1 MQKPTPPR
9 WADRLLEWFCAPHL
23 LEEVQ
28 GDLYER
34 FEKNVR
40 VFGEKTASREYI
52 IGVLSFIR
60 PFALKRQT
68 EVSPSLYHK
77 IMISNYFKIAFR
89 NLLKY
94 KGYSFINILGLATGM
109 AVAMLIGLWIYDE
122 FSFNKNHQNYDK
134 IAQVRIR
141 EVDEDGVGIS
151 TSMQYPLLTELQ
163 TNHQANFK
171 HIMAT
176 SWNVDNI
183 LTAGENKVARKGLF
197 MSASA
202 PEMLTLKMQYGT
214 WDGLKDLNSIMLSA
228 STSQALFGDS
238 NPINQVVK
246 INNEINVKVT
256 GVYEDIPLNAQ
267 FNEVKFISPFDLW
280 VAQNKWIRE
289 RATTDWDN
297 HFIKIYA
304 QLNDKTDF
312 AQASANIKNAVLN
325 NLGEAFKEQAERKPE
340 VFLLPMSDWH
350 LYNYKYG
357 QVDPEPLRMVWLISI
372 IGAFVLLL
380 ACINFMNLSTAR
392 SEKRA
397 KEVGVRK
404 AIGSMRVQ
412 LIWQF
417 FSESFLVVV
426 FAFFLSLLFV
436 LLGLGWFNQLAA
448 KEMMVPFTNPYFW
461 LISAGFILLTG
472 LLAGSYPALYLSSF
486 QPVKVLK
493 GTFRVGRFA
502 SVPRKVLVVVQFT
515 VSVTLIIGTLIVF
528 KQIQF
533 AKNRP
538 VGYTREGVILIGM
551 KSGDFY
557 GKHDL
562 LRNEL
567 MSTGAV
573 VEMSES
579 MGAPTGIWS
588 NNDGLEWKGKTED
601 KTESLGTLVVTPE
614 YGKTIGWQFVQ
625 GRDFKRELASD
636 SSGMVVNEAAVKY
649 MGLTNPIGEDVS
661 WKFQKRDRVHYKI
674 LGVIKDM
681 VMESPY
687 EPTSPVIFMI
697 KGHGGPNTINI
708 KINPAVS
715 ASEALPKIEA
725 VFKKLVPTAPFE
737 YKFLDEEYAKK
748 FAAEE
753 RIGQLANF
761 CAILAIFISCLGLF
775 GLASFVA
782 EQRIKEIGIRK
793 ILGAS
798 VSNLWALLSKDFVL
812 IVIISLFIA
821 SPIAYYFMSQW
832 MKKYIYHTEISWW
845 IFALAGIGAM
855 AITVLTVSYQ
865 AIKAALMNPV
875 KTLKTE

>member
-1 MQKPTPPR
+1 
-9 WADRLLEWFCAPHL
+9 
-23 LEEVQ
+23 VQ

-34 FEKNVR
+34 FQKNVR
-40 VFGEKTASREYI
+40 VFGEKSARRDYI
-52 IGVLSFIR
+52 IGVLSFIK
-60 PFALKRQT
+60 PFALRRKT
-68 EVSPSLYHK
+68 EVSPSFYNK

-89 NLLKY
+89 NILKY
-94 KGYSFINILGLATGM
+94 KGYSFINILGLTTGM

-122 FSFNKNHQNYDK
+122 LSFNKNHQNYDK

-141 EVDEDGVGIS
+141 EIDEDGVGIS
-151 TSMQYPLLTELQ
+151 TSMQYPLLKELQ
-163 TNHQANFK
+163 NNHQANFK

-176 SWNVDNI
+176 SWNVDNV
-183 LTAGENKVARKGLF
+183 LSAGENKVGRKGLF
-197 MSASA
+197 VSPSA
-202 PEMLTLKMQYGT
+202 PEMLTLKMEYGS
-214 WDGLKDLNSIMLSA
+214 WAGLKDLNSIMLS
-228 STSQALFGDS
+228 STTSQALFGDA
-238 NPINQVVK
+238 NPLNQIVK
-246 INNEINVKVT
+246 INNETNVKVT
-256 GVYEDIPLNAQ
+256 GVYEDLPLNSQ

-280 VAQNKWIRE
+280 VTQNKWIRE
-289 RATTDWDN
+289 RAINDWDN
-297 HFIKIYA
+297 HFIRIYT
-304 QLNDKTDF
+304 QINDKTDF
-312 AQASANIKNAVLN
+312 TQATNNIKDAVLS
-325 NLGEAFKEQAERKPE
+325 NLGEAFKEQAERKPQ

-350 LYNYKYG
+350 LYNYKRG
-357 QVDPEPLRMVWLISI
+357 EVDPEPLRMVWLISI

-404 AIGSMRVQ
+404 AIGSMRAQ

-417 FSESFLVVV
+417 FSESFLVVL

-436 LLGLGWFNQLAA
+436 ALGLDWFNQLAA
-448 KEMMVPFTNPYFW
+448 KDMRLPLANPYFW
-461 LISAGFILLTG
+461 LISLAFIVLTG

-486 QPVKVLK
+486 QPVKVIK

-515 VSVTLIIGTLIVF
+515 ISVTLIIGTIVVF

-533 AKNRP
+533 AKDRP
-538 VGYTREGVILIGM
+538 VGYTREGVIMIGM

-567 MSTGAV
+567 ISTGAV
-573 VEMSES
+573 AEMSES
-579 MGAPTGIWS
+579 MGAPTGVWS
-588 NNDGLEWKGKTED
+588 NNDGFEWKGKTED

-614 YGKTIGWQFVQ
+614 YGRTLGWKFLQ

-636 SSGMVVNEAAVKY
+636 SAGMVINEAAVRY
-649 MGLTNPIGEDVS
+649 MELKDPIGEDVS
-661 WKFQKRDRVHYKI
+661 WQFQKQTLKHYKI

-708 KINPAVS
+708 KINPAIS
-715 ASEALPKIEA
+715 TSEALPKIEA
-725 VFKKLVPTAPFE
+725 VFKKLIPTAPFD
-737 YKFLDEEYAKK
+737 YKFVDEEYAKK

-753 RIGQLANF
+753 RIGQLANV
-761 CAILAIFISCLGLF
+761 CAILAILISCLGLF

-782 EQRIKEIGIRK
+782 EQRTKEIGIRK
-793 ILGAS
+793 VLGAS
-798 VSNLWALLSKDFVL
+798 VTSLWQILSKDFVVLVVISCL
-812 IVIISLFIA
+812 IA
-821 SPIAYYFMSQW
+821 TPIAYYFMSSWLQ
-832 MKKYIYHTEISWW
+832 KYTFRTEASWW
-845 IFALAGIGAM
+845 IFVLTAIGAM
-855 AITVLTVSYQ
+855 AITLLTVSYQ
-865 AIKAALMNPV
+865 AIKAAMINPV
-875 KTLKTE
+875 KTLKSE

>member
-1 MQKPTPPR
+1 MPNTPPR
-9 WADRLLEWFCAPHL
+9 WADQLLEWFCAPHL

-28 GDLYER
+28 GDLHER
-34 FEKNVR
+34 FEKNTR
-40 VFGEKTASREYI
+40 VFGEKTARRDYVIS
-52 IGVLSFIR
+52 VLSFIR
-60 PFALKRQT
+60 PFALKRKT
-68 EVSPSLYHK
+68 EVSPSLYNK

-94 KGYSFINILGLATGM
+94 KGYSFINIFGLATGM

-122 FSFNKNHQNYDK
+122 LSFNKNHQNYDK

-141 EVDEDGVGIS
+141 EVDKEGVGIS
-151 TSMQYPLLTELQ
+151 NSLQYPLLTELQ
-163 TNHQANFK
+163 ANHQANFK

-176 SWNVDNI
+176 SWDVDNI
-183 LTAGENKVARKGLF
+183 LSAGENKVARKGLY

-214 WDGLKDLNSIMLSA
+214 RAGLKDLNSVMLSA
-228 STSQALFGDS
+228 STSEALFGDA
-238 NPINQVVK
+238 NPINQIVK
-246 INNEINVKVT
+246 INNELNVKVT
-256 GVYEDIPLNAQ
+256 GVYEDLPLNSK

-280 VAQNKWIRE
+280 VAQNKWIKE
-289 RATTDWDN
+289 RAMNDWDN
-297 HFIKIYA
+297 HFIRIYA
-304 QLNDKTDF
+304 QINDKTDF
-312 AQASANIKNAVLN
+312 AQATTNIKDAVLS
-325 NLGEAFKEQAERKPE
+325 NLGDAFKEQAERNPQ

-350 LYNYKYG
+350 LRNYSRDG
-357 QVDPEPLRMVWLISI
+357 QLDTEPMRMVWLIGI

-404 AIGSMRVQ
+404 AIGSMRSQ

-426 FAFFLSLLFV
+426 LAFLLSLLFV
-436 LLGLGWFNQLAA
+436 ALSLNGFNQLAA
-448 KEMMVPFTNPYFW
+448 KEMIMPLLNPYFW
-461 LISAGFILLTG
+461 LISFGFIILTG

-515 VSVTLIIGTLIVF
+515 VSVTLIIGTIIVF

-538 VGYTREGVILIGM
+538 VGYTREGVIMVDM

-567 MSTGAV
+567 ISTGAV
-573 VEMSES
+573 TEMAES
-579 MGAPTGIWS
+579 MGTPTNIWS
-588 NNDGLEWKGKTED
+588 GNGGFEWKGK
-601 KTESLGTLVVTPE
+601 KTAMDDSFGTLVVTPE
-614 YGKTIGWQFVQ
+614 YGKTIGWQFIQ

-636 SSGMVVNEAAVKY
+636 SSGMVINEAAVRY
-649 MGLTNPIGEDVS
+649 MGLKDPVGEDVS
-661 WKFQKRDRVHYKI
+661 WQFREQELRHYKI

-697 KGHGGPNTINI
+697 RGHGGTNVIDI

-737 YKFLDEEYAKK
+737 YKFVDEEYARK

-753 RIGQLANF
+753 RIGQLANV
-761 CAILAIFISCLGLF
+761 CAILAVMISCLGLF

-782 EQRIKEIGIRK
+782 EQRMKEIGIRK
-793 ILGAS
+793 VLGAT

-812 IVIISLFIA
+812 LVIISLFIA

-832 MKKYIYHTEISWW
+832 MQKYTYHTEISWW
-845 IFALAGIGAM
+845 IFASAGIGAM
-855 AITVLTVSYQ
+855 VITILTVSYQ

-875 KTLKTE
+875 KTLKNE

>member
-1 MQKPTPPR
+1 MQPQPPY
-9 WADRLLEWFCAPHL
+9 WADKLLEWFCAPHL

-28 GDLYER
+28 GDLHER
-34 FEKNVR
+34 FQKNVR
-40 VFGEKTASREYI
+40 VFGQKTARWDYVVS
-52 IGVLSFIR
+52 VLGFIR
-60 PFALKRQT
+60 PFALKR
-68 EVSPSLYHK
+68 EKELSPSLYNK

-89 NLLKY
+89 NILKY
-94 KGYSFINILGLATGM
+94 KGYSFINIFGLATGM
-109 AVAMLIGLWIYDE
+109 AVAMLIGLWLYDE
-122 FSFNKNHQNYDK
+122 LSFNTNHQNYDK
-134 IAQVRIR
+134 IAQIRIR
-141 EVDEDGVGIS
+141 EVGEEGVGIS
-151 TSMQYPLLTELQ
+151 NSVQYPLLTELQ

-171 HIMAT
+171 HIVAT
-176 SWNVDNI
+176 SWNVDNV
-183 LTAGENKVARKGLF
+183 LSAGENKVGRKGLF
-197 MSASA
+197 MSPSA
-202 PEMLTLKMQYGT
+202 PEMLTLKMQYGV
-214 WDGLKDLNSIMLSA
+214 WAGLKDPNSIMLSS
-228 STSQALFGDS
+228 STSEALFGDT
-238 NPINQVVK
+238 NPVNQIVK
-246 INNEINVKVT
+246 INNETNVKVT
-256 GVYEDIPLNAQ
+256 GVYEDLPLNSQ
-267 FNEVKFISPFDLW
+267 FNELKFICPFDLW
-280 VAQNKWIRE
+280 VAQNKWIKE
-289 RATTDWDN
+289 RAINDWDN
-297 HFIKIYA
+297 HFLKIYT
-304 QLNDKTDF
+304 QINDKTDF
-312 AQASANIKNAVLN
+312 AQATTNIKDAILN
-325 NLGEAFKEQAERKPE
+325 NLGDGYKEQAKNKPQ

-350 LYNYKYG
+350 LRNYIRS
-357 QVDPEPLRMVWLISI
+357 QLDTESMRMVWLISI

-404 AIGSMRVQ
+404 AIGSMRAQ
-412 LIWQF
+412 LIGQF
-417 FSESFLVVV
+417 FSESFLVVL

-436 LLGLGWFNQLAA
+436 ALSLDWFNQLAA
-448 KEMMVPFTNPYFW
+448 KDMALPLANPYFW
-461 LISAGFILLTG
+461 LISLGFIVLTG

-502 SVPRKVLVVVQFT
+502 SVPRKVLVVVQFI
-515 VSVTLIIGTLIVF
+515 VSVTLIIGTVIVF

-538 VGYTREGVILIGM
+538 VGYTREGVLMVEM

-567 MSTGAV
+567 ISTGAV
-573 VEMSES
+573 SEMSES
-579 MGAPTGIWS
+579 MGKPTEIWS
-588 NNDGLEWKGKTED
+588 GNDGFEWKGRTPD
-601 KTESLGTLVVTPE
+601 KKESFGSLMVTPE
-614 YGKTIGWQFVQ
+614 YGKTLGWQFLQ
-625 GRDFKRELASD
+625 GRDFNRQLASD
-636 SSGMVVNEAAVKY
+636 SAGMVINEAAVKY
-649 MGLTNPIGEDVS
+649 MGLKNPIGEDVS
-661 WKFQKRDRVHYKI
+661 WKFREKTRYYKI

-697 KGHGGPNTINI
+697 RAHGGPNTINI

-715 ASEALPKIEA
+715 TSEALSKIEA
-725 VFKKLVPTAPFE
+725 VFKKLIPTAPFD
-737 YKFLDEEYAKK
+737 YKFVDEEYARK

-761 CAILAIFISCLGLF
+761 CAILAILISCLGLF

-798 VSNLWALLSKDFVL
+798 ISNLWALLSKDFVL
-812 IVIISLFIA
+812 LVIISLFIA
-821 SPIAYYFMSQW
+821 SPLAYYFMNQW
-832 MKKYIYHTEISWW
+832 IQKYTYHTEISWW

-855 AITVLTVSYQ
+855 GITILTVSYQ

-875 KTLKTE
+875 KTLKNE